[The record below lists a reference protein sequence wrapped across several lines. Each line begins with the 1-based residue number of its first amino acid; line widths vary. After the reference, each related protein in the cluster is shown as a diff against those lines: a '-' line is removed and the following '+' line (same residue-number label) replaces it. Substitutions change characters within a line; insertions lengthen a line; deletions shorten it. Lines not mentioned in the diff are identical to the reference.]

1 VTSGFS
7 ESHYGGEGPP
17 LLLLHG
23 FTCRVGHM
31 PQLDVPLESAGL
43 IAGAAVR

>member
-1 VTSGFS
+1 MASGFS
-7 ESHYGGEGPP
+7 ELHRGGEDPP

-23 FTCRVGHM
+23 FTDRVGHM
-31 PQLDVPLESAGL
+31 PQLDVLLEPAGL